1 MWCNRILLA
10 TVLIVTAATVRTA
23 HAFPLVVQSGDTLAG
38 IAQRVY
44 GRVENEGLLVSA
56 NGLDVGSGI
65 AIVPGMRLEVPAA
78 AYRRTSYGDTWPALA
93 TVLLGAPNRAAV
105 LAFANESKPWLLPT
119 DNAEILVPYNLR
131 YVAAGGETLVDVAER
146 FLRNK
151 KRAWMLAEYNGVRDV
166 LLGPGQVVLVPLTEL
181 SLTEAGRDA
190 ARKALEGSGE
200 AARERRDQQ
209 LAAAEEI
216 PTLLGDVRAGRYA
229 EVIARGVSLL
239 AGSALTTPQRAS
251 VQRQLLEAYTAL
263 GATGRAIEAC
273 REWRKAAPRAQ
284 LDPVELSPK
293 LLDACRAPGSDA
305 ARGGGGRAE

>member
-1 MWCNRILLA
+1 MWRSRILLMA
-10 TVLIVTAATVRTA
+10 MLMVSAGTARPTY
-23 HAFPLVVQSGDTLAG
+23 AFPLVVQSGDTLAG
-38 IAQRVY
+38 IAQRIY

-105 LAFANESKPWLLPT
+105 LAFANDSKPWLLPT
-119 DNAEILVPYNLR
+119 DNAEILIPYNLR

-146 FLRNK
+146 FLHNK
-151 KRAWMLAEYNGVRDV
+151 KRAWMLAEYNGTQDV
-166 LLGPGQVVLVPLTEL
+166 LLRPGQVVLVPLTEL
-181 SLTEAGRDA
+181 QLTDAGRDA
-190 ARKALEGSGE
+190 AHHALEGTGE
-200 AARERRDQQ
+200 AARERRAQQ

-216 PTLLGDVRAGRYA
+216 PALLGDVRAGRYA

-263 GATGRAIEAC
+263 GATGRAIDAC
-273 REWRKAAPRAQ
+273 REWRKAAPRVQ

-293 LLDACRAPGSDA
+293 LLGACRAPASSA
-305 ARGGGGRAE
+305 PPTGGGQTE

>member
-1 MWCNRILLA
+1 MWRSRILLIA
-10 TVLIVTAATVRTA
+10 MLLVSAGAARTA
-23 HAFPLVVQSGDTLAG
+23 QAFPLVVQSGDTLAG

-56 NGLDVGSGI
+56 NGLDIGSGI

-105 LAFANESKPWLLPT
+105 LAFANDSKPWLLPI

-151 KRAWMLAEYNGVRDV
+151 KRAWMLAEYNGTQDV
-166 LLGPGQVVLVPLTEL
+166 LLRPGQVVLVPLTEL
-181 SLTEAGRDA
+181 QLTEAGRDA
-190 ARKALEGSGE
+190 ARKALEGSGD
-200 AARERRDQQ
+200 AARERRAQQ
-209 LAAAEEI
+209 IAASEEI
-216 PTLLGDVRAGRYA
+216 PALLGDVRAGRYA
-229 EVIARGVSLL
+229 EVIARGVFLL

-263 GATGRAIEAC
+263 GATGRAVEAC
-273 REWRKAAPRAQ
+273 REWRKAAPRVQ

-293 LLDACRAPGSDA
+293 LLGACRAPESGPP
-305 ARGGGGRAE
+305 RQGGGPTE